1 MAEKAKKS
9 VKTASKNKNEEY
21 LNKIFSML
29 KKTEDVTF
37 TKIRSRF
44 NNSEMRLLGEVVLA
58 KHEGKRIISTQLAK
72 RLGVTRSAVSQM
84 VNKLEARGVVS
95 RVPDEIDR
103 KIAYIELSEAAKDY
117 YEEEKKIYCDFVGKV
132 VDKFGEENLN
142 ELFRLYGE
150 FISIVNETKK

>member
-1 MAEKAKKS
+1 MADKVKKS
-9 VKTASKNKNEEY
+9 VKTASKHKNEDY

-37 TKIRSRF
+37 TNIRSHF

-84 VNKLEARGVVS
+84 VNKLEARGIVN

-103 KIAYIELSEAAKDY
+103 KIAYIELSDHAKEY
-117 YEEEKKIYCDFVGKV
+117 YEEEKKVYCDFVGKV
-132 VDKFGEENLN
+132 VDKFGEDNLN

-150 FISIVNETKK
+150 FISIVNEFKN